1 VLLRAA
7 PSSHGDDTI
16 QLFTLIA
23 QSNQAHD
30 DLTIARE
37 PPTRFER

>member
-1 VLLRAA
+1 VLLRGT
-7 PSSHGDDTI
+7 PLSHGDDTI

-30 DLTIARE
+30 DLFIAGE
-37 PPTRFER
+37 LPTRFER